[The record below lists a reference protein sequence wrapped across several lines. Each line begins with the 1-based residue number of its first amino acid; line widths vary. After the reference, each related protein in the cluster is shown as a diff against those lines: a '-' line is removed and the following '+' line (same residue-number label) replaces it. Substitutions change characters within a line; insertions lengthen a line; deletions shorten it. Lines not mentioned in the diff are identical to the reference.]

1 MINLQCGGVD
11 VKKFLLN
18 LFGVWRVVSMVGVF
32 CLESYTPVWLSVII
46 VAGFIANLFVLWGS
60 KSEVRGCTVILLL
73 IDLFFVY
80 AVYKEAFQW
89 TPRNRMLV
97 LLGTNIYLLFLHLFQ
112 PFEEEQSAGS

>member
-1 MINLQCGGVD
+1 MINLQYGGVI

-18 LFGVWRVVSMVGVF
+18 LFGVWRVVSMVSVF
-32 CLESYTPVWLSVII
+32 CLENYTPVWLSVII
-46 VAGFIANLFVLWGS
+46 VVGFITNLFVLWGS

-89 TPRNRMLV
+89 MPRNRMLV
-97 LLGTNIYLLFLHLFQ
+97 LLGTNIYLLFLHVFQ
-112 PFEEEQSAGS
+112 PFKEKQSAAS

>member
-1 MINLQCGGVD
+1 M
-11 VKKFLLN
+11 KKFLLN
-18 LFGVWRVVSMVGVF
+18 LFGVWRVVSMVGMF

-46 VAGFIANLFVLWGS
+46 VVGFIANLVVLWHS
-60 KSEVRGCTVILLL
+60 KSEVRGFTVILLL

-97 LLGTNIYLLFLHLFQ
+97 LLGTNIYLLFLHLFH

>member
-1 MINLQCGGVD
+1 MQHSAGKVYGLFKIYLRGIIPLANGGNYGILCR
-11 VKKFLLN
+11 K
-18 LFGVWRVVSMVGVF
+18 
-32 CLESYTPVWLSVII
+32 E
-46 VAGFIANLFVLWGS
+46 AGFIANLFVLWGS

-97 LLGTNIYLLFLHLFQ
+97 LLGTNIYLLFLHLFH